1 MHTPPDP
8 NTELETLLNY
18 LWQSHGFDFT
28 GYRRSSLTR
37 RVNGRMQMLPVAS
50 YSEYTDYLKHH
61 PEEFFPLFNTIEINF
76 TSFFR
81 DTSTWEYIT
90 TQIVPHLITSK
101 PADKSIRIWSAGCA
115 SGEEIYTLAIVLAE
129 ALGEEQFR
137 SRVQIFGTDV
147 DKEVLKQARQGTY
160 SSSAVMDIPG
170 ELLEKYFHQD
180 GDRYVFRQ
188 DLRRSIIFCH
198 HNLIQDAPMSKIDL
212 LVCRNVLIYFNIE
225 TQVRVLVR
233 FLFSLKESGFLF
245 LGHTE
250 IVPEEITALFSSVNL
265 QHRVY
270 TKLPSSK
277 PPARLLTKALKKR
290 QPGVGNSLH
299 SGR

>member
-8 NTELETLLNY
+8 NTEFETLLNY

-28 GYRRSSLTR
+28 GYRRSSLMR
-37 RVNGRMQMLPVAS
+37 RVDGMMQMLPVAS
-50 YSEYTDYLKHH
+50 YNEYIDYLKQH

-81 DTSTWEYIT
+81 DVSNWEYIA
-90 TQIVPHLITSK
+90 TQIVPQLISSK
-101 PADKSIRIWSAGCA
+101 PADKPIRIWSAGCS

-137 SRVQIFGTDV
+137 SRVQIVGTDV
-147 DKEVLKQARQGTY
+147 DKEVLKQARQGSY
-160 SSSAVMDIPG
+160 SSSAVVDIQG
-170 ELLEKYFHQD
+170 KLLEKYFHQD

-188 DLRRSIIFCH
+188 DLRRSIRFYH
-198 HNLIQDAPMSKIDL
+198 HNLIQDAPMPKIDL

-225 TQVRVLVR
+225 TQVRVLAR
-233 FLFSLKESGFLF
+233 FFFSLKESGFLF

-250 IVPEEITALFSSVNL
+250 MLPEEITALFSSVNL

-270 TKLPSSK
+270 SKLPSSQL
-277 PPARLLTKALKKR
+277 PARLFTKALKKR

-299 SGR
+299 SGK